1 MTKKKESQQTQDMGT
16 GSVKKLMVRMAV
28 PALVGQVASP
38 LRLQQEGVI
47 VMTKKKESQQTQ
59 DMGTGS
65 VKKLMVR
72 MAVPALVGQVIN
84 LLYNIVDRIYI
95 GHIPDIGGTALTGV
109 GLFTPILMLVTAFA
123 MLAGAGG
130 APRAA
135 IAMGRGQKD
144 EAEQIV
150 GNCFTV
156 LMILAVVLTAVFY
169 VTLSPLIRLFG
180 GSDSTLPYALEYGR
194 IYILGSVFVLIV
206 MGMNTFITTQ
216 GFAKTSMLTTVI
228 GAVINIVLDPIF
240 IFVLDMGVTGAALA
254 TVLSQ
259 AVSAIWILKFLM
271 GKKTILRLKAKNL
284 RLVPKI
290 ITPCLSLGVSSF
302 IMISTESILSI
313 SFTSSLARF
322 GGDVAVGAMT
332 VLTSINQLVTMPL
345 TGICQGGQPLISFNY
360 GARKLDRVKEAF
372 FCQFFVCIAY
382 TTGFWLLLMFF
393 PSFFAGIFTL
403 RCQKAGPGEGSL
415 LLPVFCVHRL
425 HHRLLAAA
433 DVLPQLLRR
442 YFHQRYGPG
451 GLHRLGTA
459 DFPGRRFL
467 HRLPNQLPAGFH
479 GPGPGENQPVYGLP
493 A

>member
-1 MTKKKESQQTQDMGT
+1 
-16 GSVKKLMVRMAV
+16 
-28 PALVGQVASP
+28 
-38 LRLQQEGVI
+38 
-47 VMTKKKESQQTQ
+47 MTKKKESQQTQ

-393 PSFFAGIFTL
+393 PSFFAGIFTSDMALVDYTGWAL
-403 RCQKAGPGEGSL
+403 RIFLAGAFSIGFQISCQQAFMALGQAKISLFMACLRKLILLIPMIFILPFFFQNKAMA
-415 LLPVFCVHRL
+415 VFL
-425 HHRLLAAA
+425 AEPISDILAAA
-433 DVLPQLLRR
+433 VTT
-442 YFHQRYGPG
+442 FM
-451 GLHRLGTA
+451 
-459 DFPGRRFL
+459 FFRFF
-467 HRLPNQLPAGFH
+467 RKMMK
-479 GPGPGENQPVYGLP
+479 GE